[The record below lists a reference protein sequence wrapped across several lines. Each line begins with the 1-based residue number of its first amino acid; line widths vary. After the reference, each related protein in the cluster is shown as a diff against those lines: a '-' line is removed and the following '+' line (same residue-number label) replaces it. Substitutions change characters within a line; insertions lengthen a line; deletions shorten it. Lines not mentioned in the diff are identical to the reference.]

1 MIRRFGTDFV
11 RCGRRLPFGV
21 IGGRMT
27 LRPIV
32 ISEGKKCPLVKLKK
46 NIKVINLGLGRF
58 ILGTVTFHRIFCK
71 FKK

>member
-46 NIKVINLGLGRF
+46 
-58 ILGTVTFHRIFCK
+58 ILKLLI
-71 FKK
+71 

>member
-46 NIKVINLGLGRF
+46 Y
-58 ILGTVTFHRIFCK
+58 
-71 FKK
+71 